1 MFCTV
6 RKSSINGVSSCKLG
20 SQKKKRRE
28 KALIFTLADFHGVS
42 ASTIADF
49 KVSSDV
55 TKPAGILRPERVYSA
70 GPPKGIN
77 YSFYPTEWMPNA
89 SPKSVRFKT
98 AVHNKCMSKIK

>member
-6 RKSSINGVSSCKLG
+6 RKSSINGVSSWKLG
-20 SQKKKRRE
+20 SQKKKE

-55 TKPAGILRPERVYSA
+55 HQTSWNSE
-70 GPPKGIN
+70 
-77 YSFYPTEWMPNA
+77 TEWG
-89 SPKSVRFKT
+89 VQWERQQE
-98 AVHNKCMSKIK
+98 